1 MFEFIGFVV
10 MLIGCF
16 MVFCGSLLMAYV
28 CIGFGQK
35 GTLAW
40 CLLWTVLSVFGMYSV
55 FNNSPYGV
63 YNKSEQVLN
72 DKNNTK
78 PLALNEQEKVQR

>member
-1 MFEFIGFVV
+1 
-10 MLIGCF
+10 

-35 GTLAW
+35 GSLIW
-40 CLLWTVLSVFGMYSV
+40 CLLWTAISVFGMFSV

-72 DKNNTK
+72 DRNNTQSTV
-78 PLALNEQEKVQR
+78 LHEQENVQRK